1 MSQIVNMR
9 GILLA
14 NVGSP
19 KRASNFPLGNRPSA
33 LWKLNAL
40 YKVGAKFPL
49 KVIYPRPDGETPVTA
64 LHRKANSNW
73 QYECRICVQ
82 GGEPPFKMAITS
94 GPSGATLIGEFA
106 RSTDSVT
113 GLTLHS
119 FPVDYGVVKWP
130 NPSGTANFT
139 VRVTDQSDNF
149 VDVSWSSV
157 TDDSAFV
164 VLDAVNG
171 NDANS
176 GTFASPKRTFVTG
189 LWKNSQSDN
198 TFATKI
204 AAFKAGTYPIYQ
216 VTANNSVEVT
226 GGIKPLS
233 YLGIESGVVFDT
245 SQGHFYVNTG
255 NVAMRNIRIDGSMF
269 ATEANVRIIQ
279 ASVPCDNVHFSKLTF
294 SNIGQGTVKSDNVS
308 CIMFVNNYPDYSHNV
323 SFTEC
328 KVESTC
334 LVQFHSLFSVD
345 GILDENNEQLDADMP
360 AANGALTFAYKDDIK
375 NLTARFNRTSGPSA
389 TFHVMNQQQGAGGSV
404 NQELCYNFLSTT
416 TSSDEAGPIQ
426 WNQNSTVY
434 DNAANTHCYR
444 NTIVTMRYAASAQ
457 RWVGGDKTIFS
468 VNLHTASDT
477 FGFSYSSGVQE
488 DVAHPNVFISKANL
502 NNSTGVITNSTSR
515 IANLGKV
522 GAEIAST

>member
-1 MSQIVNMR
+1 MSQLVNMR
-9 GILLA
+9 GILFA
-14 NVGSP
+14 NQGSP
-19 KRASNFPLGNRPSA
+19 KWASNFSLGDRPSA
-33 LWKLNAL
+33 LWKLNTL
-40 YKVGAKFPL
+40 YKVGQKLPMRL
-49 KVIYPRPDGETPVTA
+49 IYPRPDGETASTA

-94 GPSGATLIGEFA
+94 GPSGATLVGEFA
-106 RSTDSVT
+106 RSTDSAT

-171 NDANS
+171 NDTNP
-176 GTFASPKRTFVTG
+176 GTFASPKQTFVAG
-189 LWKNSQSDN
+189 LWKNSQSDS

-204 AAFKAGTYPIYQ
+204 AAFKAGSYPIYQ
-216 VTANNSVEVT
+216 GSVNVSAEIT

-245 SQGHFYVNTG
+245 SQGHLYINSGDVS
-255 NVAMRNIRIDGSMF
+255 MRNITFDGSMY
-269 ATEANVRIIQ
+269 TTQQNVRLIQ
-279 ASVPCDNVHFSKLTF
+279 VSPPCDNIHFSKLTF
-294 SNIGQGTVKSDNVS
+294 QNIGQGTVRDDNIS
-308 CIMFVNNYPDYSHNV
+308 CIMFVNNYPNFSHNV

-328 KVESTC
+328 KVLPST
-334 LVQFHSLFSVD
+334 LVQFHALFSVD
-345 GILDENNEQLDADMP
+345 GILDENNEQLDANMP
-360 AANGALTFAYKDDIK
+360 FANGSLTFAYKDDIR
-375 NLTARFNRTSGPSA
+375 NLSSRFNRTTGPNA
-389 TFHVMNQQQGAGGSV
+389 TFHVPNQQQASGGAI
-404 NQELCYNFLSTT
+404 NQELCYNFISTT
-416 TSSDEAGPIQ
+416 TDDFEHGAIQ
-426 WNQNSTVY
+426 WNLSSNPT
-434 DNAANTHCYR
+434 NAANAHCYR
-444 NTIVTMRYAASAQ
+444 NTVVSDGFAITVAKFY
-457 RWVGGDKTIFS
+457 GGDNVS
-468 VNLHTASDT
+468 VSANLYTADT
-477 FGFSYSSGVQE
+477 LLVGSGGTLVAPVNVNTTRANINSIGQISNSGV
-488 DVAHPNVFISKANL
+488 
-502 NNSTGVITNSTSR
+502 R